1 MKRILIVEDVDMN
14 RDLLAQILEEEYE
27 VLEAVDGN
35 DGYKKALEEKPDLIL
50 MDNLMPGMTG
60 NEATAALRKHPEMQ
74 DTPIIAVTAQA
85 MAGAADAAIEAGCT
99 DYVSKPIDEDI
110 LIEKIQKYIG

>member
-27 VLEAVDGN
+27 VLEAVDGK
-35 DGYKKALEEKPDLIL
+35 DGYEKALAEKPDLIL

-60 NEATAALRKHPEMQ
+60 NEATVELRKHPEMQ
-74 DTPIIAVTAQA
+74 ATPIIAVTAQA
-85 MAGAADAAIEAGCT
+85 MSGDAEAAIEAGCN
-99 DYVSKPIDEDI
+99 DYVSKPIDEDV
-110 LIEKIQKYIG
+110 LLEKIRGLIG